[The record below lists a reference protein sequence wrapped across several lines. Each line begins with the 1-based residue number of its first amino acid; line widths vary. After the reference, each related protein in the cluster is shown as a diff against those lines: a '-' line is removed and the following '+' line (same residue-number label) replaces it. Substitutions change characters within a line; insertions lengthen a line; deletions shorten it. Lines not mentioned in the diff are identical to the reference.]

1 MTEAYTTT
9 SYISDRGNHITIR
22 RPILTPEESAN
33 RMKAIKKATIN
44 LLIANEKAKQRK
56 TQKLH

>member
-1 MTEAYTTT
+1 MDYTVT

-33 RMKAIKKATIN
+33 RMKAIKKAAIN
-44 LLIANEKAKQRK
+44 LVIATERAKLRK